1 MRVRRLLIALA
12 AGLAAR
18 GVRAD
23 EPPPPTGGYGVD
35 TVVSAGYRMVDI
47 DGAKDKYRED
57 YNLRS
62 GLRLFTFDVDG
73 YAKAPESTRL
83 DRFRLEVDTPGD
95 EPVSHFR
102 LSAADQKLY
111 ELRADFTR
119 SKYFYQVPRLFEAP
133 VADDVRLD
141 DLHDFDLTRTNGSV
155 DLRVHPPG
163 LPTLFFGYRLY
174 ERHGDSTSTVRIPSG
189 DTFTVPAPVD
199 TTTHVGRAG
208 TEFTALGTNVFFQQE
223 YRRVNRNHDLGPGAG
238 PGVDPTDGS
247 TLSIFD
253 STQDEHL
260 DIPATTVRLRRPLGE
275 RVELTGAY
283 FYSHAHLGYDLDRR
297 SVGTVDNGGT
307 PVPSNSTAT
316 GSGDAHLD
324 THVADVGTSVRLWEH
339 VRLETSY
346 RLNDRSQNGTF
357 DEQSTSGVLAA
368 TTGDHVRIH
377 SVTSDVAVEPR
388 ADLSLRA
395 GVRYARRDARFSQTG
410 QSISTDT
417 VGAIGDVRYRPWS
430 FLDLFARYENVQ
442 IDDPFTVPGD
452 PRNAPP
458 LPERQIALTFTNRGT
473 AGLRLLPW
481 DWLTVS
487 YQLTTD
493 SRENDTF
500 AARSQSFGNSAA
512 VVVTPIRDLTIFTSY
527 TRRDLDDEA
536 DILLAPAYRPT
547 LSLQRGTENVFL
559 SQLRWDFGLGGQRW
573 STGWDVAYVTADTTL
588 RPRLEPGGPAGSK
601 FFDLDRIDGGAFL
614 ELHHRWIEP
623 SIEFRMID
631 YNERVLPENDYRATI
646 LLFKLTKRLS
656 F

>member
-1 MRVRRLLIALA
+1 VRGRRLLIALA

-23 EPPPPTGGYGVD
+23 ETPPAGGYGVD

-62 GLRLFTFDVDG
+62 GLRLLTFDVDG
-73 YAKAPESTRL
+73 HAKTPESTRL

-102 LSAADQKLY
+102 LSAADQQLY

-119 SKYFYQVPRLFEAP
+119 SKYFYQVPRLFEGP

-141 DLHDFDLTRTNGSV
+141 DLHDWDLTRTNGSV
-155 DLRVHPPG
+155 DLRVHARG

-199 TTTHVGRAG
+199 TTTHVGRVG
-208 TEFTALGTNVFFQQE
+208 SEFTALGTNVFFQQE
-223 YRRVNRNHDLGPGAG
+223 YRRVNRNHDLGPGGG
-238 PGVDPTDGS
+238 PGVDPTDAS
-247 TLSIFD
+247 TLTLFD
-253 STQDEHL
+253 SHQDEHL
-260 DIPATTVRLRRPLGE
+260 DIPATTVRLRRPFGE

-297 SVGTVDNGGT
+297 IVGTADDGGT
-307 PVPSNSTAT
+307 PVPSNSFAT
-316 GSGDAHLD
+316 GDGDAHLD

-368 TTGDHVRIH
+368 TTGDHVRIN

-388 ADLSLRA
+388 SNLSLRA
-395 GVRYARRDARFSQTG
+395 GVRYARRDARFSQTA

-417 VGAIGDVRYRPWS
+417 VGAIGDARYRPWS
-430 FLDLFARYENVQ
+430 FLDLFVRYENVQ

-500 AARSQSFGNSAA
+500 AARSQSFGNTAA
-512 VVVTPIRDLTIFTSY
+512 VVLTPIRDLTIFTSY
-527 TRRDLDDEA
+527 TRRDLDDQA
-536 DILLAPAYRPT
+536 DILFAPSYRPT
-547 LSLQRGTENVFL
+547 LSLQRGSENVFL
-559 SQLRWDFGLGGQRW
+559 SQLRWDFGLVGQRW

-588 RPRLEPGGPAGSK
+588 RPSLEPGGLGAKK

-614 ELHHRWIEP
+614 ELHHRWLEP
-623 SIEFRMID
+623 GVEFRMID
-631 YNERVLPENDYRATI
+631 YNERMLPENDYRATI
-646 LLFKLTKRLS
+646 LLFRLTKRLS